1 MKLRRQGI
9 VPGLLFFA
17 LAASTPGG
25 ATAAPVM
32 IVNSGSTNMLGFTI
46 AVAADG
52 TATLTMQQHAPKTVH
67 LTASTL
73 KKLLAD
79 LAAARRTTTASGS
92 SCIKSASFG
101 SATRIAW
108 QGWTS
113 PDLECPAPNAQ
124 IAALI
129 DDVHAIREAA
139 GVATAPLRSSTI
151 HDEPTASP

>member
-1 MKLRRQGI
+1 MRLRRGI
-9 VPGLLFFA
+9 VPGILFFA
-17 LAASTPGG
+17 LASNSPGC
-25 ATAAPVM
+25 AAIGPVT

-52 TATLTMQQHAPKTVH
+52 TATLTMQQHAPKAFHVN
-67 LTASTL
+67 AVTL
-73 KKLLAD
+73 KKLFAD
-79 LAAARRTTTASGS
+79 LASARRSAPPPGSG
-92 SCIKSASFG
+92 CIKSASFG

-129 DDVHAIREAA
+129 DDVHAIRAAA
-139 GVATAPLRSSTI
+139 GVATAPLRSTI
-151 HDEPTASP
+151 IQSEPTATP

>member
-1 MKLRRQGI
+1 
-9 VPGLLFFA
+9 
-17 LAASTPGG
+17 
-25 ATAAPVM
+25 
-32 IVNSGSTNMLGFTI
+32 MLGFTI
-46 AVAADG
+46 AVTADG
-52 TATLTMQQHAPKTVH
+52 TATLTMQQHATKSFGV
-67 LTASTL
+67 AAATL
-73 KKLLAD
+73 KKLFAD
-79 LAAARRTTTASGS
+79 LAAARRTTTTPGS

-139 GVATAPLRSSTI
+139 GIGTAPLRSRVMQG
-151 HDEPTASP
+151 EPNGLA